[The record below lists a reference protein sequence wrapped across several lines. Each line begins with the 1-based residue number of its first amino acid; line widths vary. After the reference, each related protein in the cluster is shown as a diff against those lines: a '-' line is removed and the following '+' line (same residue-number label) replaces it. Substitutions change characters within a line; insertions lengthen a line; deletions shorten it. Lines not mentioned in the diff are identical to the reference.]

1 MTVSSKEGETSR
13 GGPSQNNKI
22 SDKKDNDAIYR
33 VYSALSFFFMLI
45 VVGFPLWW
53 KTTEVHR
60 ESLPYTEIS
69 SLNDLKLSFHV
80 NAIVST
86 LDKSRGEDFIRELNK
101 LFRTSEIYNINF
113 TWVAADKALL
123 GSMKSITDLELSSI
137 SRLRPGE
144 IKLLEIPGL
153 SRFSP
158 DQILV
163 GQRRSIYFSTDAS
176 PLRMHDVLHKWLLQE
191 ETLVQTMK
199 SLSSQTGERDYTSR
213 YRLPP
218 AEGYNLLVTAVN
230 PDPESLNTS
239 HWDLPQAVSDYI
251 TPFLDKLST
260 VANFSLRSQWIY
272 LTPLEIRPRR
282 APEGGFVLDAE
293 SLPQLITPLE
303 KKLASHVSNNPCI
316 QLLVYVP
323 LCSESPLRLLA
334 SDQSVSKYSG
344 LPGYTM
350 GFHSPRW
357 GGLVLQNPT
366 ADACTGPQ
374 PVLVNPDWPSLAAIW
389 LQQLRSLIGI
399 PEHAPIARASI
410 MPEPQS
416 AVRLW
421 EVDALMRIR
430 ALEQLLSARLTLQ
443 SLSALLE
450 EISNIVIGKDVAEAV
465 EAAVEGL
472 HTSVEHLA
480 RGNLARGLSSARNAF
495 LQAEAAFTDPSLLS
509 LLYFPDDQKY
519 AVYIPLFLPVMIPVV
534 MSLRKMKTWISV
546 LRTEKLKVE

>member
-1 MTVSSKEGETSR
+1 MTVSSDKGETSR
-13 GGPSQNNKI
+13 GGQN
-22 SDKKDNDAIYR
+22 SDSPNQNIKDDDAIYR

-60 ESLPYTEIS
+60 ESLPYAEIS

-80 NAIVST
+80 NAVVST
-86 LDKSRGEDFIRELNK
+86 LDKSRGEDFIMELEK
-101 LFRTSEIYNINF
+101 LFRMSEIYNVDF
-113 TWVAADKALL
+113 TLVAPDKALL
-123 GSMKSITDLELSSI
+123 GSMKSISDLESSSM
-137 SRLRPGE
+137 SRLRPGVIMLME
-144 IKLLEIPGL
+144 VPGL
-153 SRFSP
+153 SRFTP

-163 GQRRSIYFSTDAS
+163 GQRRSIYFSTDTSA
-176 PLRMHDVLHKWLLQE
+176 LRMHDVLYNWILQE
-191 ETLVQTMK
+191 ATLVQTMK
-199 SLSSQTGERDYTSR
+199 SLSSHTAEKDYSSR

-239 HWDLPQAVSDYI
+239 NWDLPQALNDYI
-251 TPFLDKLST
+251 VPFLDKLST

-282 APEGGFVLDAE
+282 SPEGGFVLDSD

-303 KKLASHVSNNPCI
+303 KKLASHISNNPCI

-323 LCSESPLRLLA
+323 VCSEAPLRF
-334 SDQSVSKYSG
+334 VSSEQTVSQYSG

-374 PVLVNPDWPSLAAIW
+374 PVLVDPDWPSLAAIW

-399 PEHAPIARASI
+399 PEHVPVTRASM
-410 MPEPQS
+410 MPEPQA

-472 HTSVEHLA
+472 HDSVEHLSS
-480 RGNLARGLSSARNAF
+480 GNLARGLSSARNAF

-534 MSLRKMKTWISV
+534 MSLRNTKKWISV
-546 LRTEKLKVE
+546 LQTKKLKAE